1 MGTWQQK
8 QEHKMNLAQAITICE
23 QYRIDHS
30 VSGFLQESLE
40 YMLAAKHRNELTAA
54 QRQALQTVMNKG
66 LDMIA
71 QVKK

>member
-1 MGTWQQK
+1 
-8 QEHKMNLAQAITICE
+8 MNLAQAITICE

-30 VSGFLQESLE
+30 VNGFLQESLE
-40 YMLAAKHRNELTAA
+40 YMLAAKQRNELSAA
-54 QRQALQTVMNKG
+54 QRQALHTVMNKG